1 MVVVRMIAGVDE
13 AGRGPVIGPLVVAA
27 VLVDEEQEEK
37 LRSLGVRDSKKVSP
51 NRREEL
57 ANMIKRVVTSYSV
70 VVVEPAEIDQAVRR
84 KNLNRLEAEKFAE
97 AINNLSSMP
106 DRVIVDSA
114 DNNPER
120 FRDEIKKYVSPG
132 IDVVAEHRADQNHV
146 VVGAASIL
154 AKVVRDREI
163 NRLREKYPGLGS
175 GYPSDPETQTFVE
188 EWMKT
193 HRDYP
198 PFIRQSWKTI
208 KKHSRGKQTDLTH
221 FGSD

>member
-1 MVVVRMIAGVDE
+1 MIAGVDE

-120 FRDEIKKYVSPG
+120 
-132 IDVVAEHRADQNHV
+132 
-146 VVGAASIL
+146 
-154 AKVVRDREI
+154 
-163 NRLREKYPGLGS
+163 
-175 GYPSDPETQTFVE
+175 
-188 EWMKT
+188 
-193 HRDYP
+193 
-198 PFIRQSWKTI
+198 
-208 KKHSRGKQTDLTH
+208 
-221 FGSD
+221 